1 MTCIAQLFEEISE
14 ILDIEESDDKDL
26 NALELLQTV
35 GAKFH
40 AIGEEI
46 SDWTPNPELES
57 QLNEKLDSEGLGGV
71 ECEVS
76 DLDCRIDNL
85 EEHGT
90 EDHEERICSLEG
102 IIEEQAEKIDAI
114 ENEFEKQAETI
125 AELATVVGNF
135 IRLYQER
142 EGLSEVSPLV

>member
-1 MTCIAQLFEEISE
+1 MTCIAQLFNEISD
-14 ILDIEESDDKDL
+14 ILDIEEKDDKDL
-26 NALELLQTV
+26 NALELLQ
-35 GAKFH
+35 KFGVKMGE
-40 AIGEEI
+40 IGEEI
-46 SDWTPNPELES
+46 GDWTPVPEIED
-57 QLNEKLDSEGLGGV
+57 QLNGKLDREDLGGV

-90 EDHEERICSLEG
+90 EDHEERIDTLEST
-102 IIEEQAEKIDAI
+102 IED
-114 ENEFEKQAETI
+114 QAETI

-142 EGLSEVSPLV
+142 EGLLTK